1 MEKLFDLNI
10 EQVLEHWEPEHALR
24 ELIANALDEQ
34 ILTQSEPINVYKEDD
49 KWHVRDYGR
58 GLKYVHFTQNESK
71 EKIDSPNLI
80 GKFGVGLKDA
90 LAVFYRKHI
99 NVEINSKYANI
110 KLIMTKKAGFDVETL
125 HASFNSPKDPDMV
138 GTDFIISG
146 ITDKAVDKAKS
157 MFLYF
162 NQNVELLEKTQYGE
176 VYRDNSF
183 KSPVI
188 YINGVQIAIED
199 NFLFSYNI
207 TNINSQIKKALN
219 RERSNVGRSAYSD
232 SIKHILKKCESYS
245 VLSALVNDLDNVM
258 RGTNHDES
266 NWGDIAAYAAK
277 ALNKNKD
284 VVFMTPTE
292 RNNLSNQ
299 ELEILKNSGK
309 ELVMI
314 TESVYTKIA
323 SSVSTFDDVCKAYND
338 NFKYEFIDYSNL
350 TRDEQKV
357 FDNKD
362 FIIDFLKKHHFKT
375 DAIIKISETI
385 CLDSSDHETL
395 GVCQHQEKTIII
407 KRSELSSLERFASV
421 LIHEFAHYH
430 SKFPDNSRGFE
441 NVLTKLL
448 GYALYELIYKSYIFD
463 SLRGDLNES

>member
-1 MEKLFDLNI
+1 MDRLFDLNI
-10 EQVLEHWEPEHALR
+10 EQVLENWETEHALR
-24 ELIANALDEQ
+24 EIIANALDEQ
-34 ILTQSEPINVYKEDD
+34 ILTQTNPIKIYKENE
-49 KWHVRDYGR
+49 KWHIRDYGR
-58 GLKYVHFTQNESK
+58 GIKYVHFTQNESK

-110 KLIMTKKAGFDVETL
+110 KLIMTKKTGFNVETL
-125 HASFNSPKDPDMV
+125 HASFNAPKDPDMV

-162 NQNVELLEKTQYGE
+162 NQNIELLERTRYGE
-176 VYRDNSF
+176 VYRDKNS
-183 KSPVI
+183 KSSAI
-188 YINGVQIAIED
+188 YINGVQVAIED
-199 NFLFSYNI
+199 NFMFSYNI
-207 TNINSQIKKALN
+207 TNVNSHIKKSLN

-232 SIKHILKKCESYS
+232 TIKSILKQCKSYP
-245 VLSALVNDLDNVM
+245 VLLALVEDLNNIM
-258 RGTNHDES
+258 RGTNRDES
-266 NWGDIAAYAAK
+266 SWVDIAAYAAK
-277 ALNKNKD
+277 TLNENKN

-309 ELVMI
+309 KLIMI
-314 TESVYTKIA
+314 TENVFSKIS
-323 SSVSTFDDVCKAYND
+323 SSVSTFDDVYKEYNA
-338 NFKYEFIDYSNL
+338 NFKYEFIDYSDL
-350 TRDEQKV
+350 TPSEQKI

-362 FIIDFLKKHHFKT
+362 FITDFLKKHHFKT

-385 CLDSSDHETL
+385 RLDSSGHETL
-395 GVCQHQEKTIII
+395 GICQHQEKTIII

-421 LIHEFAHYH
+421 LIHEFTHYH
-430 SKFPDNSRGFE
+430 SNYPDNSRDFE
-441 NVLTKLL
+441 TVLTKLL
-448 GYALYELIYKSYIFD
+448 GFLMYELIYKSHVFD
-463 SLRGDLNES
+463 SLSSGLNKA